1 MAGKSPREAA
11 KARAKSRQ
19 ASASKKK
26 RTHSFTVTVT
36 SPDLASAKKK
46 INNVAGAVVKGQKE
60 RTVAAGSKVASVGK
74 RAVDTVKGDL
84 ASGRGRRD
92 AKMRAT
98 GTKADASAELAQ
110 RKKQKATRGRI
121 AARRRKQS
129 GAGGG

>member
-1 MAGKSPREAA
+1 MAGKSPRESA

-19 ASASKKK
+19 ASASKKR

-74 RAVDTVKGDL
+74 RAVGTVKGDL
-84 ASGRGRRD
+84 ASGRDRRD
-92 AKMRAT
+92 AKLKA
-98 GTKADASAELAQ
+98 TKAKASASAKSAQ
-110 RKKQKATRGRI
+110 TKKQAATRSRI
-121 AARRRKQS
+121 AARKRKQS

>member
-1 MAGKSPREAA
+1 MAGKSPRESA

-19 ASASKKK
+19 ASASKKR

-46 INNVAGAVVKGQKE
+46 ISNIKGAVVKRQKA
-60 RTVAAGSKVASVGK
+60 TGSKVASVGK
-74 RAVDTVKGDL
+74 RAVGTVKGDL
-84 ASGRGRRD
+84 ASGRDRRD
-92 AKMRAT
+92 AKLKA
-98 GTKADASAELAQ
+98 TKAKASASAKSAQ
-110 RKKQKATRGRI
+110 TKKQAATRSRI